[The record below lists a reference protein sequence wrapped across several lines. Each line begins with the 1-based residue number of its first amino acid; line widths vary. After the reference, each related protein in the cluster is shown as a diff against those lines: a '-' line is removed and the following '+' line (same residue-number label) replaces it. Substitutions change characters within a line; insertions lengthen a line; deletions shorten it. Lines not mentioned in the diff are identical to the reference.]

1 MKSKV
6 EITTTIYN
14 HGIKTYTISDVGD
27 NPSILSFNELNVD
40 IIWYNDG
47 VSNVVSISRNRIGKN
62 FFKFFLALRVDCD
75 RLTIYDIPRSI
86 ARDRYLVLKSSYYKG
101 ISFTD
106 MGIFYY
112 PFDGCSFLIKHDDKL
127 SRKSLKVRRLFKQ
140 DVTMK
145 SYERRTPLRMERVN
159 VIV

>member
-14 HGIKTYTISDVGD
+14 HGIKTYAITDVGD

-40 IIWYNDG
+40 ILWYKDG

-75 RLTIYDIPRSI
+75 KVTIYDIPRSI

>member
-14 HGIKTYTISDVGD
+14 QGIKTYTISDVGD
-27 NPSILSFNELNVD
+27 NPSILSCNELEID
-40 IIWYNDG
+40 IVWYKDG
-47 VSNVVSISRNRIGKN
+47 MSNVLTIPRNRVGKN
-62 FFKFFLALRVDCD
+62 LFKFFLALRVDCD
-75 RLTIYDIPRSI
+75 KVTIYDIPRSI
-86 ARDRYLVLKSSYYKG
+86 ARDRYQVLKSSYFAG
-101 ISFTD
+101 VSFVD

-140 DVTMK
+140 DVDMK
-145 SYERRTPLRMERVN
+145 SYKRRTPLRMERVN

>member
-1 MKSKV
+1 MKV

-27 NPSILSFNELNVD
+27 NPSILSCNEHNVD
-40 IIWYNDG
+40 ITWYNNG
-47 VSNVVSISRNRIGKN
+47 VSNTVTIPRNRIGKD
-62 FFKFFLALRVDCD
+62 FFNFFLALRVDCD
-75 RLTIYDIPRSI
+75 KLTIYDIPRSI
-86 ARDRYLVLKSSYYKG
+86 ARDRYQVLKSSYFKG
-101 ISFTD
+101 VSFTD

-112 PFDGCSFLIKHDDKL
+112 PFDGCSFLVKHDDKL

-140 DVTMK
+140 EVVIK
-145 SYERRTPLRMERVN
+145 SYERRIPLRMERVN

>member
-40 IIWYNDG
+40 IIWYKDG
-47 VSNVVSISRNRIGKN
+47 VSNIVSISRNRIGKN

-112 PFDGCSFLIKHDDKL
+112 PFDGCSFLVKHDDKL

-140 DVTMK
+140 EVTMK